1 MKTMIS
7 KIWMAFAAIIALTS
21 CSTEA
26 LTERSALGKEAQITV
41 GDFVAFQDN
50 GSRAATVIGTPDAGK
65 TAWAEGDVLLL
76 QVKSDDKVYK
86 TAKLSYDGSQWQQ
99 SGTLYVYDGAKVC
112 ATYAPNYGFDT
123 EGNVVLQSGK
133 MAGTDEYVSTETPI
147 TDGNDHV
154 TIAFTE
160 NSRGYSRLR
169 IAGEAGQEISLKAK
183 GFTPVGVSG
192 SDDTE
197 KMYTLTADDNG
208 NIFLYGSFSSDASV
222 FASAENERFTG
233 EHTFT
238 AATDNGKSYAMG
250 IYPYVTFKSGGV
262 QKMKFAGQNGM
273 SVQVNLLQYS
283 INGGEWKKLEVGV
296 QTEEFGGDKGNLRL
310 RGRNP
315 QDGTGKGT
323 ISFSSNENLVDCTGD
338 IRTLLQYLKYK
349 TQPVGEEATFQ
360 KLFSDCKALRSV
372 DQNFLPIKDL
382 VANGLYG
389 SMFSQCISLTDA
401 PELPATALTFQ
412 CYNDMFLGCRKLSK
426 VVMLATDAR
435 TGLSWW
441 LGNTDVAG
449 SDVTSRTLQLASK
462 EVYEQIKS
470 NLPTIWQI
478 GQCNVID
485 KDGNPISEE

>member
-7 KIWMAFAAIIALTS
+7 KIWMAFVAIMAFVS
-21 CSTEA
+21 CSTET
-26 LTERSALGKEAQITV
+26 LTEWSDLGKEAQITV

-50 GSRAATVIGTPDAGK
+50 GSRAATVIGIPDAGK
-65 TAWAEGDVLLL
+65 TAWAAGDVLLL

-86 TAKLSYDGSQWQQ
+86 TAKLTYDGSQWQQ
-99 SGTLYVYDGAKVC
+99 SGTLYIYDGAKVC
-112 ATYAPNYGFDT
+112 ATYAPNYDFDT
-123 EGNVVLQSGK
+123 EGNIVLRSGK
-133 MAGTDEYVSTETPI
+133 MAGADEYVSTEIAI

-154 TIAFTE
+154 KIAFTE

-169 IAGEAGQEISLKAK
+169 IAGEVGQEISGKTK
-183 GFTPVGVSG
+183 GFTPAGVTG

-197 KMYTLTADDNG
+197 KMYTLTADDKG
-208 NIFLYGSFSSDASV
+208 NAYLYGSFATDASIS
-222 FASAENERFTG
+222 ASAENERFTG

-238 AATDNGKSYAMG
+238 EATDNGKSYAMG

-262 QKMKFAGQNGM
+262 QKLKFAGQGN
-273 SVQVNLLQYS
+273 VQVNLLQYS

-296 QTEEFGGDKGNLRL
+296 QTEVFGGDKGNLRL

-315 QDGTGKGT
+315 QYGTGKGT

-349 TQPVGEEATFQ
+349 TQPVNEDVTFQ

-372 DQNFLPIKDL
+372 DQNFLPIKEL
-382 VANGLYG
+382 VANGLYA

-426 VVMLATDAR
+426 VVMLATDAQS
-435 TGLSWW
+435 GLSWW

-449 SDVTSRTLQLASK
+449 SDVASRTLQLASK

-485 KDGNPISEE
+485 KDGNLISEE